1 MTPEPATTE
10 SLTNDTTNA
19 VIANLGV
26 PNSEGLSL
34 RNLRKSY
41 GNNVVLHD
49 LSLEVGR
56 GQLLSLLGPSGCGK
70 TTTLNLIAGF
80 ADMTSGEIRLGGK
93 NITAV
98 PPNRRDTAIV
108 FQNYALF
115 PHMTVAEN
123 VGYGL
128 KARKLRGQAV
138 AERVGKMLELLDI
151 GALGKRYPGE
161 LSGGQQQRVSLA
173 RAIAVQPS
181 LLLLDEPL
189 SNLDTK
195 LRQEIRLEIRKL
207 QQELEQTA
215 VFVTHDQEEA
225 LVISDYIAVLNKG
238 WLEQHG
244 TPQEL
249 WEHPRTAY
257 VADFMGVENILEV
270 STTDGQVRVAEAGRN
285 LGAVVPLPVSDQAHV
300 GFRPS
305 NARIAAVDA
314 EADSSALVMEVTVLD
329 SAYMGTSFRYTVD
342 ASGGSARTIHV
353 EQPVGDWQAKPGDS
367 VRIII
372 DAPGLLPLGASAAT
386 DTAAIRTA

>member
-1 MTPEPATTE
+1 MTLNDNRAT
-10 SLTNDTTNA
+10 DPGA
-19 VIANLGV
+19 
-26 PNSEGLSL
+26 EGLQL
-34 RNLRKSY
+34 RKLRKSY
-41 GNNVVLHD
+41 GSNVVLHD

-56 GQLLSLLGPSGCGK
+56 GKLLSLLGPSGCGK

-80 ADMTSGEIRLGGK
+80 AGMDSGQIFLGGK
-93 NITAV
+93 DITAD

-115 PHMTVAEN
+115 PHMTVTDN

-128 KARKLRGQAV
+128 KARKMPSKQISQ
-138 AERVGKMLELLDI
+138 RVTQMLELLDI
-151 GALGKRYPGE
+151 AALGKRYPGE

-173 RAIAVQPS
+173 RAIAVHPS

-249 WEHPRTAY
+249 WERPRTAY
-257 VADFMGVENILEV
+257 VADFMGVENILGV
-270 STTDGQVRVAEAGRN
+270 TNADGQLRLADAGRN
-285 LGAVVPLPVSDQAHV
+285 DGAVVPLPAADQTHI

-305 NARIAAVDA
+305 HARIAAADYAPTDA
-314 EADSSALVMEVTVLD
+314 ALLLDAKVTAK
-329 SAYMGTSFRYTVD
+329 AYMGTSYRYTCQVGD
-342 ASGGSARTIHV
+342 ESRRPLQV
-353 EQPVGDWQAKPGDS
+353 EQPIGDTQPGEGS
-367 VRIII
+367 TVKVVVHP
-372 DAPGLLPLGASAAT
+372 AGLLPLAASA
-386 DTAAIRTA
+386 TASDPSNSTSQAA

>member
-1 MTPEPATTE
+1 MTDEETSDARR
-10 SLTNDTTNA
+10 S
-19 VIANLGV
+19 
-26 PNSEGLSL
+26 SEGLSL

-41 GNNVVLHD
+41 GGNVVLHD

-56 GQLLSLLGPSGCGK
+56 GKLLSLLGPSGCGK

-80 ADMTSGEIRLGGK
+80 TAMDSGQIHLGGK
-93 NITAV
+93 EITAD
-98 PPNRRDTAIV
+98 PPNHRDTAIV

-115 PHMTVAEN
+115 PHMTVFDN

-128 KARKLRGQAV
+128 KARKMQKTAI
-138 AERVGKMLELLDI
+138 AERVNRMLELLDI

-173 RAIAVQPS
+173 RAIAVHPS

-225 LVISDYIAVLNKG
+225 LVISDHIAVLNTG

-270 STTDGQVRVAEAGRN
+270 AIDGQTLRVADGGRN
-285 LGAVVPLPVSDQAHV
+285 VGRIVPLQARDQTHV

-305 NARIAAVDA
+305 NARIVESGSEPDT
-314 EADSSALVMEVTVLD
+314 ALVLEATVTG
-329 SAYMGTSFRYTVD
+329 SAYMGTSFRYTCDVRGH
-342 ASGGSARTIHV
+342 SGRSLHV
-353 EQPVGDWQAKPGDS
+353 EQLVGDLQANPGDT
-367 VRIII
+367 VTVVVDPAGI
-372 DAPGLLPLGASAAT
+372 LPLAASATPTHQTGLA
-386 DTAAIRTA
+386 DQAA

>member
-1 MTPEPATTE
+1 MKDVTT
-10 SLTNDTTNA
+10 SPGQ
-19 VIANLGV
+19 VI
-26 PNSEGLSL
+26 SEGLSL

-41 GNNVVLHD
+41 GGNVVLHD

-56 GQLLSLLGPSGCGK
+56 GKLLSLLGPSGCGK

-80 ADMTSGEIRLGGK
+80 AGMDSGEIHLGGK
-93 NITAV
+93 DITAD

-115 PHMTVAEN
+115 PHMTVIDN

-128 KARKLRGQAV
+128 KARKMQGKAI
-138 AERVGKMLELLDI
+138 AERVSKMLDLLDI

-173 RAIAVQPS
+173 RAIAVHPS

-207 QQELEQTA
+207 QQELQQTA

-249 WEHPRTAY
+249 WERPRTAY
-257 VADFMGVENILEV
+257 VADFMGVENILGVTAEGGQLRI
-270 STTDGQVRVAEAGRN
+270 SDGGRN
-285 LGAVVPLPVSDQAHV
+285 AGAVVPLSAKSQTHV

-305 NARIAAVDA
+305 NARIVDA
-314 EADSSALVMEVTVLD
+314 GAELTGSALVLEASVMS
-329 SAYMGTSFRYTVD
+329 SAYMGTSYRYTCDVQGQ
-342 ASGGSARTIHV
+342 AERPLHV
-353 EQPVGDWQAKPGDS
+353 EQPVGEMQAKPGDT
-367 VRIII
+367 VKVVVYP
-372 DAPGLLPLGASAAT
+372 AGLLPLAASATASDHASL
-386 DTAAIRTA
+386 DTQAA

>member
-1 MTPEPATTE
+1 MKDETTSPEQR
-10 SLTNDTTNA
+10 S
-19 VIANLGV
+19 
-26 PNSEGLSL
+26 SEGLSL

-41 GNNVVLHD
+41 GGNVVLHD

-56 GQLLSLLGPSGCGK
+56 GKLLSLLGPSGCGK

-80 ADMTSGEIRLGGK
+80 AGMDSGQIHLGGK
-93 NITAV
+93 DITAD

-115 PHMTVAEN
+115 PHMTVTDN

-128 KARKLRGQAV
+128 KARKMQGKV
-138 AERVGKMLELLDI
+138 IAERVNKMLDLLDI

-173 RAIAVQPS
+173 RAIAVHPS

-249 WEHPRTAY
+249 WERPRTAY

-270 STTDGQVRVAEAGRN
+270 ATADGQLRVAGGGRN
-285 LGAVVPLPVSDQAHV
+285 VGAVVPLQAKDLTHV

-305 NARIAAVDA
+305 NARIADA
-314 EADSSALVMEVTVLD
+314 GAEPAGAALVLEATVTG
-329 SAYMGTSFRYTVD
+329 SAYMGTSYRYTCDVQGY
-342 ASGGSARTIHV
+342 SERPLQV
-353 EQPVGDWQAKPGDS
+353 EQPVGEGQAKAGDT
-367 VRIII
+367 VKVVVYPAGI
-372 DAPGLLPLGASAAT
+372 LPLAASA
-386 DTAAIRTA
+386 TAADQASLANQAA

>member
-1 MTPEPATTE
+1 MKDETNPEH
-10 SLTNDTTNA
+10 SS
-19 VIANLGV
+19 
-26 PNSEGLSL
+26 SEGLSL

-41 GNNVVLHD
+41 GGNVVLHD

-56 GQLLSLLGPSGCGK
+56 GKLLSLLGPSGCGK

-80 ADMTSGEIRLGGK
+80 AAMDSGQIYLGGK
-93 NITAV
+93 DITADA
-98 PPNRRDTAIV
+98 PNRRDTAIV

-115 PHMTVAEN
+115 PHMTVTDN

-128 KARKLRGQAV
+128 KARKMQSKAIS
-138 AERVGKMLELLDI
+138 ERVGKMLELLDI

-173 RAIAVQPS
+173 RAIAVHPS

-207 QQELEQTA
+207 QQELKQTA

-225 LVISDYIAVLNKG
+225 LIISDYIAVLNKG

-249 WEHPRTAY
+249 WERPRTAY
-257 VADFMGVENILEV
+257 VADFMGVENILVTAMEG
-270 STTDGQVRVAEAGRN
+270 GQLRVASTGGN
-285 LGAVVPLPVSDQAHV
+285 HGAVIPLPVEEQTHV

-305 NARIAAVDA
+305 NARIADPEVQP
-314 EADSSALVMEVTVLD
+314 SSPALVLDATVTGK
-329 SAYMGTSFRYTVD
+329 AYMGTSYRYTCDMHGVSD
-342 ASGGSARTIHV
+342 RSLQV
-353 EQPVGDWQAKPGDS
+353 EQPIGDIQANPGDN
-367 VRIII
+367 VKIIVHP
-372 DAPGLLPLGASAAT
+372 AGLLPLAASA
-386 DTAAIRTA
+386 TAGDQPNLANQAA

>member
-1 MTPEPATTE
+1 MKDEMTRPEQDH
-10 SLTNDTTNA
+10 SD
-19 VIANLGV
+19 
-26 PNSEGLSL
+26 GLSL

-41 GNNVVLHD
+41 GGNVVLHD

-56 GQLLSLLGPSGCGK
+56 GKLLSLLGPSGCGK

-80 ADMTSGEIRLGGK
+80 AGMDSGEIHLGGK
-93 NITAV
+93 DITAD

-115 PHMTVAEN
+115 PHMTVIDN

-128 KARKLRGQAV
+128 KAQKMPGKAT
-138 AERVGKMLELLDI
+138 AARVTKMLELLDI

-173 RAIAVQPS
+173 RAIAVHPS

-249 WEHPRTAY
+249 WEQPRTAY

-270 STTDGQVRVAEAGRN
+270 SEVDGQLRITGNGRN
-285 LGAVVPLPVSDQAHV
+285 AGAVVPLQAKEQTHV

-305 NARIAAVDA
+305 NARISKANL
-314 EADSSALVMEVTVLD
+314 DSASPALVLEATITG
-329 SAYMGTSFRYTVD
+329 SAYMGTSYRYSCD
-342 ASGGSARTIHV
+342 LQRSSGLSIQV
-353 EQPVGDWQAKPGDS
+353 EQPVGEVQASPGDT
-367 VRIII
+367 VKVIVYP
-372 DAPGLLPLGASAAT
+372 AGLLPLVASA
-386 DTAAIRTA
+386 TAPSHAA

>member
-1 MTPEPATTE
+1 MKDETT
-10 SLTNDTTNA
+10 SRGRSN
-19 VIANLGV
+19 
-26 PNSEGLSL
+26 PEGLSL

-41 GNNVVLHD
+41 GGNVVLHD

-56 GQLLSLLGPSGCGK
+56 GKLLSLLGPSGCGK

-80 ADMTSGEIRLGGK
+80 AGMDSGEIHLGGK
-93 NITAV
+93 NITAD

-115 PHMTVAEN
+115 PHMTVIDN

-128 KARKLRGQAV
+128 KARKLPAP
-138 AERVGKMLELLDI
+138 AISERVNKMLDLLDI

-173 RAIAVQPS
+173 RAIAVHPS

-249 WEHPRTAY
+249 WERPRTAY
-257 VADFMGVENILEV
+257 VADFMGVENILGVTVEEGQLRV
-270 STTDGQVRVAEAGRN
+270 SDAGRN
-285 LGAVVPLPVSDQAHV
+285 DGAVVPLPAEGLTHV

-305 NARIAAVDA
+305 NARIVDVGA
-314 EADSSALVMEVTVLD
+314 ELTGPALVLEAVVVA
-329 SAYMGTSFRYTVD
+329 SAYMGTSYRYTCD
-342 ASGGSARTIHV
+342 LQGGSDRRLQV
-353 EQPVGDWQAKPGDS
+353 EQPAGDAQARPGDT
-367 VRIII
+367 VRVVVH
-372 DAPGLLPLGASAAT
+372 PSGLLPLAASSTTPDQSNLAEQAA
-386 DTAAIRTA
+386 

>member
-1 MTPEPATTE
+1 MKDVST
-10 SLTNDTTNA
+10 
-19 VIANLGV
+19 IAGQNE
-26 PNSEGLSL
+26 SEGLSL

-41 GNNVVLHD
+41 GGNVVLHD

-56 GQLLSLLGPSGCGK
+56 GKLLSLLGPSGCGK

-80 ADMTSGEIRLGGK
+80 AAMDSGQIHLGGRD
-93 NITAV
+93 ITAD

-115 PHMTVAEN
+115 PHMTVTDN

-128 KARKLRGQAV
+128 KARKMPGKAI
-138 AERVGKMLELLDI
+138 AERVNKMLDLLDI
-151 GALGKRYPGE
+151 GALGKRYPSE

-173 RAIAVQPS
+173 RAIAVHPT

-207 QQELEQTA
+207 QQELKQTA

-249 WEHPRTAY
+249 WECPRTAY
-257 VADFMGVENILEV
+257 VADFMGVENILDVVVE
-270 STTDGQVRVAEAGRN
+270 DGQLRVSDGGKN
-285 LGAVVPLPVSDQAHV
+285 DGTVIPLPAKDQTHV

-305 NARIAAVDA
+305 NARIAEAGA
-314 EADSSALVMEVTVLD
+314 EPSGSALVLEAKVTGT
-329 SAYMGTSFRYTVD
+329 AYMGTSYKYTCD
-342 ASGGSARTIHV
+342 MHGPSERPLKV
-353 EQPVGDWQAKPGDS
+353 EQPIGDVQAALGDT
-367 VRIII
+367 VNIVVFP
-372 DAPGLLPLGASAAT
+372 AGLLPLAASA
-386 DTAAIRTA
+386 TAQDQASLASRAA

>member
-1 MTPEPATTE
+1 MKHVTTDPEQR
-10 SLTNDTTNA
+10 S
-19 VIANLGV
+19 
-26 PNSEGLSL
+26 SEGLSL

-41 GNNVVLHD
+41 DGNVVLHD

-56 GQLLSLLGPSGCGK
+56 GKLLSLLGPSGCGK

-80 ADMTSGEIRLGGK
+80 AGMTSGEIHLGGK
-93 NITAV
+93 DITAEA
-98 PPNRRDTAIV
+98 PNRRDTAIV

-115 PHMTVAEN
+115 PHMTVIDN

-128 KARKLRGQAV
+128 KARKMQGK
-138 AERVGKMLELLDI
+138 EITDRVSKMLELLDI

-173 RAIAVQPS
+173 RAIAVHPS

-249 WEHPRTAY
+249 WERPRTTY

-270 STTDGQVRVAEAGRN
+270 SAAGGQLRVADGGRN
-285 LGAVVPLPVSDQAHV
+285 VGAVVPLQGTNKTHV

-305 NARIAAVDA
+305 NARIT
-314 EADSSALVMEVTVLD
+314 EAGVEPTGSALVLEATVTG
-329 SAYMGTSFRYTVD
+329 SAYLGTSYRYTCNVKETSD
-342 ASGGSARTIHV
+342 RPVQV
-353 EQPVGDWQAKPGDS
+353 EQPAGGGQFKPGDT
-367 VRIII
+367 VKIVVY
-372 DAPGLLPLGASAAT
+372 PEGLLPLGASV
-386 DTAAIRTA
+386 TASDQASLADQTA

>member
-1 MTPEPATTE
+1 MKDETT
-10 SLTNDTTNA
+10 SSA
-19 VIANLGV
+19 
-26 PNSEGLSL
+26 PRSSEGLSL

-41 GNNVVLHD
+41 GGNVVLHD

-56 GQLLSLLGPSGCGK
+56 GKLLSLLGPSGCGK

-80 ADMTSGEIRLGGK
+80 SGMDSGEIRLGGK
-93 NITAV
+93 NITAD

-115 PHMTVAEN
+115 PHMTVTDN

-128 KARKLRGQAV
+128 KARKMQGKAV
-138 AERVGKMLELLDI
+138 SERVNKMLELLDI

-173 RAIAVQPS
+173 RAIAVHPS

-249 WEHPRTAY
+249 WEQPRTAY

-270 STTDGQVRVAEAGRN
+270 VTADGQLRIADAGRN
-285 LGAVVPLPVSDQAHV
+285 GGTVVPLPAKDQTHV

-305 NARIAAVDA
+305 NARIAP
-314 EADSSALVMEVTVLD
+314 ADVELRSAALVLEATITG
-329 SAYMGTSFRYTVD
+329 SAYMGTSYRYTCD
-342 ASGGSARTIHV
+342 LQHNSAHSIQV
-353 EQPVGDWQAKPGDS
+353 EQPIGEMQAMPGDTVNVVAYS
-367 VRIII
+367 
-372 DAPGLLPLGASAAT
+372 AGLLPLVAST
-386 DTAAIRTA
+386 TAADQAA

>member
-1 MTPEPATTE
+1 M
-10 SLTNDTTNA
+10 TNA
-19 VIANLGV
+19 PIATEQVVTSTLSPGQRS
-26 PNSEGLSL
+26 SEGLSL

-41 GNNVVLHD
+41 GSNVVLHD

-56 GQLLSLLGPSGCGK
+56 GKLLSLLGPSGCGK

-80 ADMTSGEIRLGGK
+80 ADMTSGEIHLGGK
-93 NITAV
+93 NITAD

-138 AERVGKMLELLDI
+138 TERVERMLELLDI

-225 LVISDYIAVLNKG
+225 LVISDHIAVLNKG

-270 STTDGQVRVAEAGRN
+270 SITDGHLRIAEVGRN
-285 LGAVVPLPVSDQAHV
+285 FGAIVPLPLADQTHV

-305 NARIAAVDA
+305 NARIATNDA
-314 EADSSALVMEVTVLD
+314 ETKSAALVAEGTVLD
-329 SAYMGTSFRYTVD
+329 SAYMGTSYRYTLDV
-342 ASGGSARTIHV
+342 SENSARTIHV
-353 EQPVGDWQAKPGDS
+353 EQPVGEWQASPGDN

-372 DAPGLLPLGASAAT
+372 DAPGLLPLSASVANASVASAA
-386 DTAAIRTA
+386 AA